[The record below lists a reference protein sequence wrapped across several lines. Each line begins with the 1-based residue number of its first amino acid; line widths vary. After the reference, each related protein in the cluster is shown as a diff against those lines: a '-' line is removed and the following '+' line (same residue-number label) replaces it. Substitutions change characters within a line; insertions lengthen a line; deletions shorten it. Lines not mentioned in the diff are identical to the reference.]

1 MAQQTAVDWFTRKI
15 DSLNIVDD
23 EITAIKLKQLYQ
35 QANKMFE
42 QQINDAWKAGDGV
55 FDEVA
60 DKLAK
65 KYYNE
70 TYNKN
75 I

>member
-1 MAQQTAVDWFTRKI
+1 MQKTVVNFLENRYYLNGKI
-15 DSLNIVDD
+15 TELDF
-23 EITAIKLKQLYQ
+23 Y

-60 DKLAK
+60 DKLSK

-70 TYNKN
+70 TYNK
-75 I
+75 